1 MKNNHLYKNNGI
13 NYEGMSLNNRK
24 DYLQIRRIMAEPELE
39 LGQVFD
45 GGNEAENTEAPD
57 EMKDVINDLLE
68 SLTPREAEVIKYRF
82 ALDEHEELTLKAV
95 GDIFNVSPERL
106 RQIEAKALRKLRHP
120 TRSSHLKEYLLH

>member
-120 TRSSHLKEYLLH
+120 TRSSGLKEYLLH

>member
-95 GDIFNVSPERL
+95 GDIFNVKQERI